1 MSTTNNNTL
10 QFLDLPFVKKHFQFT
25 DNQDDDILL
34 AIIQSCNLEMKK
46 RIVSLADDLTKI
58 EGTSFFQPTFDA
70 ALVFC
75 EAEKLRRI
83 NKQYDEAAKTM
94 TQFNVMMVSLID
106 LYASVAPE
114 RLSRIVSARD
124 VDPEDDY
131 FAERHHIA

>member
-1 MSTTNNNTL
+1 MSLTNNNTL
-10 QFLDLPFVKKHFQFT
+10 QFLNLPFLKKHFGFT
-25 DNQDDDILL
+25 DNQDDDTLL
-34 AIIQSCNLEMKK
+34 SIIQASNLELKK

-58 EGTSFFQPTFDA
+58 EGTDLFQPTFDA

-94 TQFNVMMVSLID
+94 TQFNLMMLSLID
-106 LYASVAPE
+106 LYASSAPE
-114 RLSRIVSARD
+114 RLSRILSTRD